1 MLLSGINENKSIQ
14 QKAIMGQKLNGNKR
28 LGSLNKKDK
37 LIESEISKII
47 KRGLIDLTNK
57 LLSKHNILENRL
69 DKLEVVV
76 KSMKEDYKQH
86 DEVVEDTKKTANA
99 ILLKESKK
107 RNVS

>member
-37 LIESEISKII
+37 LIESEIPKISK
-47 KRGLIDLTNK
+47 KGLIDLTNK

-69 DKLEVVV
+69 DKLEGVV
-76 KSMKEDYKQH
+76 KS
-86 DEVVEDTKKTANA
+86 
-99 ILLKESKK
+99 I
-107 RNVS
+107 